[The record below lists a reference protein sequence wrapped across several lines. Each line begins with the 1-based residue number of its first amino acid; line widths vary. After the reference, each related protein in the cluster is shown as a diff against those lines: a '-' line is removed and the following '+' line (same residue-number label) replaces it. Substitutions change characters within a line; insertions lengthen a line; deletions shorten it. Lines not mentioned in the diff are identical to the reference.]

1 MKEKDK
7 GQTAEEEKDY
17 TLEQLFDRLDDV
29 AEQLESGEASLED
42 SFRLY
47 KQGMDMLKL
56 CGEKI
61 DMVEKQILVMEEDGQ
76 VHEF

>member
-17 TLEQLFDRLDDV
+17 KLEQLFDRLDDV